1 MYYQQ
6 SNNRRNSIDITHH
19 NISRNFHRKRSNNL
33 QIKCIGGNYMT
44 QPSQATVQ
52 RMFDYLWKI
61 GAIQRTIEKKEAK
74 Q

>member
-1 MYYQQ
+1 M
-6 SNNRRNSIDITHH
+6 SHTIITLMVIAKTECCMWVLNRQ
-19 NISRNFHRKRSNNL
+19 K
-33 QIKCIGGNYMT
+33 GGNDMT